1 MSIPVIERKRFMV
14 GKYEIIAHP
23 VPYSAHMLRYTVFV
37 DRKRIGSLLSVP
49 TESDCRFLE
58 KPPIVPPLKIF
69 HLTNRP
75 GRPKKGSRPPAQ
87 PESRSPGRRAKSC
100 RPTWPSAWDPH
111 TTASADAKKG
121 TWSLSPFRS

>member
-1 MSIPVIERKRFMV
+1 MSIPVIERRRFMV
-14 GKYEIIAHP
+14 GKYEVIAHP
-23 VPYSAHMLRYTVFV
+23 VPHSAHMLRYTVFV

-75 GRPKKGSRPPAQ
+75 GRPKKGSRPPVTA
-87 PESRSPGRRAKSC
+87 ESRAPSPSREELPADVALGLGRQNDR
-100 RPTWPSAWDPH
+100 
-111 TTASADAKKG
+111 
-121 TWSLSPFRS
+121 